1 MTPFLI
7 LAALATPLLLLGVPC
22 LILAR
27 RAVVR
32 GSR

>member
-1 MTPFLI
+1 MTPALI

-22 LILAR
+22 LVLAH
-27 RAVVR
+27 RAALR